1 MAMLFWNL
9 GVRRVGPSVTSIFQ
23 NVTPVVGM
31 IGGMLLFA
39 EQIGALQL
47 LGAAAIFSGVYLTTH
62 STHFG
67 KKQ

>member
-39 EQIGALQL
+39 EQIGMLQI
-47 LGAAAIFSGVYLTTH
+47 LGAAAIFGGVYLTTH
-62 STHFG
+62 SNFAE
-67 KKQ
+67 K